1 MSVTEECLISTD
13 KTLLDVRMIY
23 NFLSQSYWAAGRPFT
38 IVKKAIENS
47 LCFGIYCNKKQIG
60 FARVVTDYSTFAY
73 LADVFI
79 LEEYRG
85 KGYSKKLLKTIV
97 EYPELQSIKRWILAT
112 NDAHNLYAKFGF
124 KSLKNPEKFMEI
136 VKNISSVNL
145 KFLDPDENSLKE

>member
-23 NFLSQSYWAAGRPFT
+23 DFLSQSYWAAGRPFT

>member
-1 MSVTEECLISTD
+1 MSETDECLISTD

-23 NFLSQSYWAAGRPFT
+23 NFLSQSYWAAGRPFS

-47 LCFGIYCNKKQIG
+47 LCFGIYCNNKQIG

-97 EYPELQSIKRWILAT
+97 EYPELQSIKRWMLAT
-112 NDAHNLYAKFGF
+112 NDAHSLYAKFGF

-136 VKNISSVNL
+136 VKKISSVNL
-145 KFLDPDENSLKE
+145 KFLDP

>member
-1 MSVTEECLISTD
+1 
-13 KTLLDVRMIY
+13 MIY
-23 NFLSQSYWAAGRPFT
+23 DFLSQSYWAAGRPFT

>member
-1 MSVTEECLISTD
+1 MSLTEECLISTD

-23 NFLSQSYWAAGRPFT
+23 NFLSQSYWAAGRPLAV
-38 IVKKAIENS
+38 VKKAIENS
-47 LCFGIYCNKKQIG
+47 LCFGTYCNKKQIG

-97 EYPELQSIKRWILAT
+97 EYPELQSIKRWMLAT
-112 NDAHNLYAKFGF
+112 NDAHSLYAKFGF
-124 KSLKNPEKFMEI
+124 QSMKNPEKFMEI

-145 KFLDPDENSLKE
+145 KFLDPGENSLKE